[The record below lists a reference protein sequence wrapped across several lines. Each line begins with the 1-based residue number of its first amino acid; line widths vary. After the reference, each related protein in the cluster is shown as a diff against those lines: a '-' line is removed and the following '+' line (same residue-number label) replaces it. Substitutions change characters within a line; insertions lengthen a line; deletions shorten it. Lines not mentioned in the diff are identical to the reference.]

1 MDINV
6 LIKLD
11 ESKRELIELI
21 PTSPKRIYNIQL
33 PHITEYSKIIDN
45 MYVKIIYMNK
55 YKSDQLVFSYNYI
68 EHINATKYWKT
79 KQELVRIFIPR
90 FDIQDSDGKQTEK
103 VFNILVYIIYLLLSS
118 YHISSVEKDILM
130 SFFEKKNI
138 NSESLYLKNN
148 LTIDELVNSI
158 NKIIVTYSE
167 ENEYI
172 SNYNDIP
179 EFKLLKK

>member
-103 VFNILVYIIYLLLSS
+103 VFNILVYIIYLLIKMTLQ
-118 YHISSVEKDILM
+118 
-130 SFFEKKNI
+130 
-138 NSESLYLKNN
+138 LKVFYQKHFLKQPNN
-148 LTIDELVNSI
+148 LLELHILIYLANQ
-158 NKIIVTYSE
+158 
-167 ENEYI
+167 
-172 SNYNDIP
+172 
-179 EFKLLKK
+179 

>member
-1 MDINV
+1 
-6 LIKLD
+6 
-11 ESKRELIELI
+11 
-21 PTSPKRIYNIQL
+21 
-33 PHITEYSKIIDN
+33 
-45 MYVKIIYMNK
+45 
-55 YKSDQLVFSYNYI
+55 
-68 EHINATKYWKT
+68 
-79 KQELVRIFIPR
+79 
-90 FDIQDSDGKQTEK
+90 
-103 VFNILVYIIYLLLSS
+103 
-118 YHISSVEKDILM
+118 M